1 MSDAAQMALRYDVNL
16 SILFTELPL
25 LQRPAAAAA
34 AGFDAVELWWPFPEP
49 VPSDRDLDQL
59 RDAILDSGT
68 RLVGLNFDAGNMA
81 AGDRGLLSRPADSER
96 FRANI
101 DVAVGF
107 AASLGCTVLNALY
120 GNWDP
125 ESSVPEQRET
135 ATENL
140 VLAARSAERAGATIV
155 IEALNSIESPD
166 YPITSSHEAL
176 DLIEY
181 LRVIHDVPNIAFLAD
196 LYHLARMG
204 EPVEQLIERRADRF
218 GTCRSPIR
226 PAGVSRAR
234 VTSTGPPCSTGWPR
248 AGTAATSASST
259 SRWGRAPTASAGS
272 PGTSGPPPPSR
283 SPYDADHRDRRPRD
297 HGWPDGRQPARVH
310 DAAGLAPGGG
320 GRTRAGWG
328 ARERR
333 VQGYGSLDHS
343 VLLKVLENVSAKTPP

>member
-1 MSDAAQMALRYDVNL
+1 MSDAVLRYDVNL

-59 RDAILDSGT
+59 RDALLDAGT

-81 AGDRGLLSRPADSER
+81 AGERGLLSRPADSER
-96 FRANI
+96 FRTNI

-120 GNWDP
+120 GNRDP
-125 ESSVPEQRET
+125 ESSLPEQREI

-140 VLAARSAERAGATIV
+140 VLAARSAERAGATVV

-166 YPITSSHEAL
+166 YPITSSHAAL

-204 EPVEQLIERRADRF
+204 EPIEQLIERRSDRF
-218 GTCRSPIR
+218 GHVQIADVPGRGQPGAGDLDWPTLLDRLAASGYRGHVGLEYKPVGPSADSFEWLPRHLRS
-226 PAGVSRAR
+226 
-234 VTSTGPPCSTGWPR
+234 
-248 AGTAATSASST
+248 TAN
-259 SRWGRAPTASAGS
+259 
-272 PGTSGPPPPSR
+272 
-283 SPYDADHRDRRPRD
+283 
-297 HGWPDGRQPARVH
+297 V
-310 DAAGLAPGGG
+310 
-320 GRTRAGWG
+320 
-328 ARERR
+328 EE
-333 VQGYGSLDHS
+333 S
-343 VLLKVLENVSAKTPP
+343 V

>member
-1 MSDAAQMALRYDVNL
+1 MSDAVLRYDVNL

-59 RDAILDSGT
+59 RDALLDAGT

-81 AGDRGLLSRPADSER
+81 AGERGLLSRPADSER

-120 GNWDP
+120 GNRDP
-125 ESSVPEQRET
+125 ESSLPEQREI

-140 VLAARSAERAGATIV
+140 VLAARSAERAGATVV

-166 YPITSSHEAL
+166 YPITSSHAAL

-204 EPVEQLIERRADRF
+204 EPIEQLIERRSDRF
-218 GTCRSPIR
+218 GHVQIADVPGRGQPGVGDLDWPTLLDRLAASGYRGHVGLEYKPVGPSADSFEWLPRHLRS
-226 PAGVSRAR
+226 
-234 VTSTGPPCSTGWPR
+234 
-248 AGTAATSASST
+248 TAN
-259 SRWGRAPTASAGS
+259 
-272 PGTSGPPPPSR
+272 
-283 SPYDADHRDRRPRD
+283 
-297 HGWPDGRQPARVH
+297 V
-310 DAAGLAPGGG
+310 
-320 GRTRAGWG
+320 
-328 ARERR
+328 EE
-333 VQGYGSLDHS
+333 S
-343 VLLKVLENVSAKTPP
+343 V